1 MEKIQPIVAQT
12 NQRYIVET
20 ITMTTVT
27 EHRIIH
33 EATDITSSSS
43 SSLTSNTTSGNTTTS
58 SVAPTGVPAAASKLG
73 QSLNSS
79 SDASAAEKLKIDVPN
94 PTKLSTAQA
103 ISGILKGGKLWK
115 SEQQHQQQ
123 QLHHQM
129 QHQPQQTVQQVQ
141 VRFSR
146 LKVN

>member
-43 SSLTSNTTSGNTTTS
+43 SSLTSNATSGNTTNS
-58 SVAPTGVPAAASKLG
+58 SVTPAGVPAAASKLG

-94 PTKLSTAQA
+94 PAKLSTAQA

-123 QLHHQM
+123 QQQHQQM

-141 VRFSR
+141 VM
-146 LKVN
+146 LGD